1 MFLESFCQAQH
12 MVIEGNQKFKIWSPM
27 IENNNCWWYKKG
39 FGHQIVSDQNWGSIE
54 ILIIGWQPK
63 VDDQIMATKS

>member
-1 MFLESFCQAQH
+1 
-12 MVIEGNQKFKIWSPM
+12 M
-27 IENNNCWWYKKG
+27 IGNNNCWQCKKSS
-39 FGHQIVSDQNWGSIE
+39 GHQIFNGQKWVSIE

>member
-1 MFLESFCQAQH
+1 L
-12 MVIEGNQKFKIWSPM
+12 KIA
-27 IENNNCWWYKKG
+27 IVGDVKKG
-39 FGHQIVSDQNWGSIE
+39 FGHQIVSDQKWGSIE